1 MVLSLR
7 NPDLRERRRKRRRR
21 RRRCDVVTVNL
32 LAQLTDHDTAVA
44 GVLSCLISL

>member
-1 MVLSLR
+1 MVLSLS
-7 NPDLRERRRKRRRR
+7 NPDLRERRRRRRR
-21 RRRCDVVTVNL
+21 RRRGDVVTVNL